1 MRNGYTQTHTNAL
14 RVYGVGLKKNINAAV
29 NSSLRKNR
37 RDWIA
42 EKVNG
47 KKGNELNV
55 NWKGQHRKPQ
65 YS

>member
-1 MRNGYTQTHTNAL
+1 
-14 RVYGVGLKKNINAAV
+14 VYGVGLKKNINAAV